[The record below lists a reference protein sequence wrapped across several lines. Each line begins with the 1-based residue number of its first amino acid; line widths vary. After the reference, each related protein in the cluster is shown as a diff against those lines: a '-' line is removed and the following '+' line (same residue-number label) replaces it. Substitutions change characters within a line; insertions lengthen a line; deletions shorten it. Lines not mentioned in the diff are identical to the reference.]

1 MRAGVRFALAIVLGR
16 RRRLLPLA
24 RRRARIIRRL
34 GRQAQFRFKFGDA
47 RQQRLALLGQRG
59 YHLRLRQDQ
68 TDQCFPVERIKPFA
82 SHPKLESAPDSPVK
96 YPNHLPKTAVK
107 NQA

>member
-34 GRQAQFRFKFGDA
+34 RRQAQFRFKFGDA

-59 YHLRLRQDQ
+59 YRLRLRQDQ
-68 TDQCFPVERIKPFA
+68 TDQCFPVERI
-82 SHPKLESAPDSPVK
+82 ETPDGLGPSLISPPLDSQHK
-96 YPNHLPKTAVK
+96 ATRSPSGSM
-107 NQA
+107 